1 MLLVVNGVE
10 EQCAFSTLA
19 GLVSAKGLRTGSLVV
34 ELNGMIIKQEHW
46 QTTGLQDGDQVELLN
61 FVGGG

>member
-10 EQCAFSTLA
+10 EQCACSTLA
-19 GLVSAKGLRTGSLVV
+19 GLVSAKGLRTGSLV